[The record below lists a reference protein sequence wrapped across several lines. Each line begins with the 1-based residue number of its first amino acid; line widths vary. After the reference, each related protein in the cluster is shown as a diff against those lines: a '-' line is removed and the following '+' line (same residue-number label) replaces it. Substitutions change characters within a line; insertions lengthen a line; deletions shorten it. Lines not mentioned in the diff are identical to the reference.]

1 MQARIQSLW
10 RYPVKSCSGESLKTL
25 VVDAEGRPVGD
36 RRWAVVNSAAELQ
49 WMGGLPRLTWV
60 QARQVGE
67 AGLHLLGRDGSE
79 LTLAPHAGRSVT
91 IRAWDDTAKQWNS
104 FEALDAGPEAAALLM
119 RATGEPLSLVRLSED
134 CARHLAPN
142 PIHLISQT
150 TLDAWQQAT
159 PDVHMR
165 ARRARVNL
173 MLEPLDRSEGED
185 FPPFLEEQAL
195 RLSAPEAQLDITG
208 PCVRCVMPSI
218 DPATAVLDDRFG
230 QSLAALSQQRQ
241 PNGPTVFG
249 VYARGVGAGRLTVG
263 DVVTLELNF

>member
-25 VVDAEGRPVGD
+25 VLDSEGRPVGD

-67 AGLHLLGRDGSE
+67 AGLHLMGRDGSE
-79 LTLAPHAGRSVT
+79 LTLAPHAGRAVT

-142 PIHLISQT
+142 PLHLISQPS
-150 TLDAWQQAT
+150 LDAWQQAT
-159 PDVHMR
+159 PEVHMR

-173 MLEPLDRSEGED
+173 VLEPLDGED
-185 FPPFLEEQAL
+185 FPPFIEEQAL
-195 RLSAPEAQLDITG
+195 RLSAPKAQLSITT

-218 DPATAVLDDRFG
+218 DPATAVLDERFG
-230 QSLAALSQQRQ
+230 QSLSELSQSRQ
-241 PNGPTVFG
+241 PGGPTIFG
-249 VYARGVGAGRLTVG
+249 VYARSEGAGRLNVG

>member
-25 VVDAEGRPVGD
+25 VLDADGRPLGD
-36 RRWAVVNSAAELQ
+36 RHWAVVNSAAELQ

-142 PIHLISQT
+142 PIHLISQP
-150 TLDAWQQAT
+150 TLDAWQHAT
-159 PDVHMR
+159 PEVHMR
-165 ARRARVNL
+165 ARRARVNIV
-173 MLEPLDRSEGED
+173 LEALDGED

-195 RLSAPEAQLDITG
+195 RLIAPEARLSFTA

-218 DPATAVLDDRFG
+218 DPATAVLDERFG
-230 QSLAALSQQRQ
+230 QALSALSQQRQ
-241 PNGPTVFG
+241 PNGPTIFG
-249 VYARGVGAGRLTVG
+249 VYARGDGAGRVNVG